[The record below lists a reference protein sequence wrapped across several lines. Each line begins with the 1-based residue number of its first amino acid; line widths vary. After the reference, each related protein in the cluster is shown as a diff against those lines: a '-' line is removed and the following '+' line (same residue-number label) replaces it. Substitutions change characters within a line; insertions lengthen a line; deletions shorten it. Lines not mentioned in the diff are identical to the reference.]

1 MRTYET
7 IFIIHPD
14 VAADAYTEVV
24 DKYKGILSDLDAE
37 MIAVEEWGNRKLAY
51 LVQKQKRGSFVLF
64 AYNGKPDGIRELER
78 RFRIDDKIIKFM
90 TVLLEE
96 GYKPSGFVST
106 APAAT
111 TEAATAAT
119 AEPVKETAPAA
130 TAEPAKETAP
140 AATAES
146 TPAVAPTEEAAPAPA
161 EQPAADEA
169 PVKKTEE

>member
-64 AYNGKPDGIRELER
+64 AYNGKPDGIHELER

-106 APAAT
+106 APAAAT
-111 TEAATAAT
+111 TEAAPAAAT
-119 AEPVKETAPAA
+119 T
-130 TAEPAKETAP
+130 
-140 AATAES
+140 
-146 TPAVAPTEEAAPAPA
+146 EAAPAVATTEAAPAAATTEAAPA
-161 EQPAADEA
+161 EAAEEPVVDEA
-169 PVKKTEE
+169 PVKETQE

>member
-24 DKYKGILSDLDAE
+24 DKYKGILSDLGAE
-37 MIAVEEWGNRKLAY
+37 IIAVEEWGNRKLAY

-64 AYNGKPDGIRELER
+64 AYNGKPDGISELER
-78 RFRIDDKIIKFM
+78 RFRIDDKVIKFM

-96 GYKPSGFVST
+96 GYKPSGFVSSST
-106 APAAT
+106 TEPAKDAAPVAT
-111 TEAATAAT
+111 TE
-119 AEPVKETAPAA
+119 PV
-130 TAEPAKETAP
+130 KETAP

-169 PVKKTEE
+169 PAKETKE

>member
-64 AYNGKPDGIRELER
+64 AYNGKPDGISELER
-78 RFRIDDKIIKFM
+78 RFRIDEKIIKFM
-90 TVLLEE
+90 TFILEE

-111 TEAATAAT
+111 TEAAPAAT
-119 AEPVKETAPAA
+119 TEAAPAA
-130 TAEPAKETAP
+130 TTEAAPAATTEAAPAATTEAAPAAEATEEPVADEAPAKETK
-140 AATAES
+140 E
-146 TPAVAPTEEAAPAPA
+146 
-161 EQPAADEA
+161 
-169 PVKKTEE
+169 